1 MSIWGTLGASLLA
14 VLARPSTWA
23 FGLLGFLVRGGWLLV
38 VAPFVVVPT
47 PIGLANIVA
56 PVLEDEPRQ
65 GPGQCWT
72 QASERRI
79 RWWAGGRCHVAKA
92 HDAVVVGDPQ

>member
-1 MSIWGTLGASLLA
+1 MSIWATLGASLLA

-38 VAPFVVVPT
+38 VAPIVVVPT

-56 PVLEDEPRQ
+56 PVLEDIAF
-65 GPGQCWT
+65 G
-72 QASERRI
+72 RRTTELA
-79 RWWAGGRCHVAKA
+79 WLTST
-92 HDAVVVGDPQ
+92 